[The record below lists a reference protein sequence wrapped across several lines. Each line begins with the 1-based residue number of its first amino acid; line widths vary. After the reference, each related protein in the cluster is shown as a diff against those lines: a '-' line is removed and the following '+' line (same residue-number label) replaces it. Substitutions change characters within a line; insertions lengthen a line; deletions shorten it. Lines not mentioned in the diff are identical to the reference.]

1 MTDILESYIKGVK
14 LQAVYAEVGRLY
26 NENRQEKGGKNTQ
39 GYAEWLASFTLK
51 SLLLH

>member
-39 GYAEWLASFTLK
+39 GVRRVAGKFHA
-51 SLLLH
+51 